1 VPGALETGFFGH
13 RKGVN
18 NGFVRRGGDNQGPK
32 MQEFTGGVCSLV
44 LGYQERFSCD
54 PEAARGFQ
62 RGKRCSRRNEFIIN
76 SLPGPS
82 FRGVSLRGL
91 FMAGLETAWGL
102 GDLCFFLFTS

>member
-1 VPGALETGFFGH
+1 VPGALETGFFVH
-13 RKGVN
+13 HKGVN
-18 NGFVRRGGDNQGPK
+18 NGFVRRAVITK
-32 MQEFTGGVCSLV
+32 IRRCKSLQEGSVRWFWVS
-44 LGYQERFSCD
+44 QERFSCD

-91 FMAGLETAWGL
+91 FKPGLETAWGL
-102 GDLCFFLFTS
+102 GDLCFSLFTS